1 MSLQTVISL
10 VAAAIFGIACI
21 STDAFAFRG
30 GARSGRVGAAGM
42 HAGVYHG
49 GAYRGSYGRR
59 GWGVGAAVGAAAV
72 GEPWQP
78 RTTTA
83 PNADIP
89 LTRPVIKLDSFA
101 PLPKSSA
108 PSAP

>member
-1 MSLQTVISL
+1 MSLQTVISI

-42 HAGVYHG
+42 HAGMHAGVYHG

-72 GEPWQP
+72 GAAVA
-78 RTTTA
+78 A
-83 PNADIP
+83 PYYNSTQCGYSP
-89 LTRPVIKLDSFA
+89 YP
-101 PLPKSSA
+101 PCY
-108 PSAP
+108 